1 MTTTRDLSKVA
12 TEELRAAYEPQAAKL
27 RELRAQA
34 KSLEA
39 TVEPLKL
46 ELAERENRA
55 TLILNAVMAGQQ
67 GLLRA
72 TGVSEDII
80 KAAEERFAQMK
91 AVKVTAREQAVT
103 GEAVSS

>member
-12 TEELRAAYEPQAAKL
+12 TEELRAAYDPKAAKL
-27 RELRAQA
+27 RDLRAQA
-34 KSLEA
+34 KALEA
-39 TVEPLKL
+39 EIEPFKL

-55 TLILNAVMAGQQ
+55 TLLLNAVMAGQQ
-67 GLLRA
+67 SLLRA
-72 TGVSEDII
+72 TGVSEDTI

-91 AVKVTAREQAVT
+91 ATKEAARAAA